1 MSEQLSQ
8 PDYKSGFV
16 AVMGRPN
23 VGKSTLINSFMG
35 QKIASVSP
43 RPQTTRKTQLGILTI
58 EGAQII
64 FVDTPGVHKPIHKLG
79 ENMNQEALKTLQE
92 CDLIIWIVDL
102 SQSPHQEDKLL
113 AIHLQKVF
121 SITPMLLVLNK
132 ADLVVEETR
141 GVNRKAY
148 TELLPGIK
156 SITISA
162 TRGDNLERLMEMIL
176 EEIPPGDPFY
186 PSGQI
191 TDLFEREITADLIRE
206 SALNILRDE
215 IPHGIAVR
223 IDTYKE
229 RGNQGAY
236 IEATLFVEKES
247 HKPIVIGAN
256 GKMLKEI
263 GTAARQEIESMSGRK
278 VYLKIRVKVRKNWR
292 DDEKILRRFGY

>member
-229 RGNQGAY
+229 RGNHGAY